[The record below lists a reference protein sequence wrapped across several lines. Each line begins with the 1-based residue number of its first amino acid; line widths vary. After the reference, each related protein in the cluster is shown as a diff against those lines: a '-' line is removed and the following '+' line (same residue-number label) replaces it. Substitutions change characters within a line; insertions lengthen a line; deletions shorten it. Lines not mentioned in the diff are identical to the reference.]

1 MSCPHCVRGFPLP
14 GEPKG
19 VLRTDLMLDAYLAS
33 PNASSEQWT
42 PASRAVV
49 LLTDIFGLNLPN
61 PKLLADR
68 FSQELGCDV
77 WVPNF
82 FDPAPFLRADEI
94 ELPDRPGVKLSWWS
108 YIKYFWIL
116 ITRLPTVIRSRPS
129 KAAARTTKFLEQ
141 IRAKYE
147 YTSVGSIGY
156 CWGGSLLYHIAQT
169 HAIESAVIVH
179 PGGYK
184 DEQLKAIRVPVSW
197 SLAEDCDYVKQ
208 KQIDNAE
215 AIFASR
221 KGKDNFV
228 EYEFKVYPGTAH
240 GFAAR
245 PNLALPAVKE
255 GFERAFEQAVNW
267 FKKTLF

>member
-19 VLRTDLMLDAYLAS
+19 VLRNDLMLDAYLAS
-33 PNASSEQWT
+33 PNAPSEQWT
-42 PASRAVV
+42 PSHRAVV

-77 WVPNF
+77 VGPQ
-82 FDPAPFLRADEI
+82 FLR
-94 ELPDRPGVKLSWWS
+94 P
-108 YIKYFWIL
+108 
-116 ITRLPTVIRSRPS
+116 
-129 KAAARTTKFLEQ
+129 
-141 IRAKYE
+141 
-147 YTSVGSIGY
+147 Y
-156 CWGGSLLYHIAQT
+156 CWGGSRLYHIAQT

-184 DEQLKAIRVPVSW
+184 DEQLKAIRVP
-197 SLAEDCDYVKQ
+197 

-221 KGKDNFV
+221 KGKDDFM

-267 FKKTLF
+267 FKKTL

>member
-33 PNASSEQWT
+33 PNATSEQWT

-68 FSQELGCDV
+68 FAQELGCDV
-77 WVPNF
+77 W
-82 FDPAPFLRADEI
+82 
-94 ELPDRPGVKLSWWS
+94 
-108 YIKYFWIL
+108 YFWIL

-129 KAAARTTKFLEQ
+129 KAAARTTKFIEQ

-197 SLAEDCDYVKQ
+197 ALAEDCDYIKQ

-215 AIFASR
+215 AIFAAR

-267 FKKTLF
+267 FQKTLF

>member
-1 MSCPHCVRGFPLP
+1 MSCSHCVRGFPLP

-19 VLRTDLMLDAYLAS
+19 VLRSDLMLDVYLAS
-33 PNASSEQWT
+33 PNPSSEQWK
-42 PASRAVV
+42 PSSRAV
-49 LLTDIFGLNLPN
+49 
-61 PKLLADR
+61 LLADR

-77 WVPNF
+77 WVPNC
-82 FDPAPFLRADEI
+82 FDHN
-94 ELPDRPGVKLSWWS
+94 
-108 YIKYFWIL
+108 
-116 ITRLPTVIRSRPS
+116 
-129 KAAARTTKFLEQ
+129 
-141 IRAKYE
+141 
-147 YTSVGSIGY
+147 Y
-156 CWGGSLLYHIAQT
+156 CWGGSMLYHIAQT

-184 DEQLKAIRVPVSW
+184 DEQLRAIRMPVSW
-197 SLAEDCDYVKQ
+197 ALAEDCDYIKQ

-215 AIFASR
+215 AIFAAR
-221 KGKDNFV
+221 KGKENFV

-245 PNLALPAVKE
+245 PNLALPAIKE